1 MNKIR
6 QFETVDLQNSP
17 DSTRHD
23 THTIEIQ
30 MKEQQ
35 NPEAGIH
42 DREPGKRHLE
52 PGNVTGI
59 RETSPEAGNHHREPR
74 QIQVKNIS
82 FHF

>member
-17 DSTRHD
+17 DSTRHV

-35 NPEAGIH
+35 KPASH
-42 DREPGKRHLE
+42 DHEPSFQLE
-52 PGNVTGI
+52 NLNENEDDST
-59 RETSPEAGNHHREPR
+59 T
-74 QIQVKNIS
+74 KL
-82 FHF
+82 